1 MKKVLIGL
9 FVLSSMA
16 TMAAEGVNIYGRV
29 GADVI
34 SRYSKYS
41 NKEDDE
47 EINVKS
53 KARVSPNI
61 AIEITKDIN
70 PNAELGLGLGYVK
83 HGKRNIE
90 FSDIDGDEDG
100 DVYDIS
106 ARTKFPGYNS
116 IPLYLTAK
124 YKFSTD
130 SNLKPYVKADLGY
143 SFNKMSK
150 KSLSADAEATN
161 RATGRKFIDKDEYKY
176 EGLKVK
182 NGLYAGIGAGL
193 EYNNI
198 TADLSYVFTKAKITY
213 KDEDEDKKIKANN
226 GSLRLTVGYKFSF

>member
-83 HGKRNIE
+83 HGKRDME
-90 FSDIDGDEDG
+90 AFGRFEDEDG
-100 DVYDIS
+100 DVYDAS
-106 ARTKFPGYNS
+106 ARAKFPGYNS

-150 KSLSADAEATN
+150 KSLSADAEVTN
-161 RATGRKFIDKDEYKY
+161 KATGQKFSEKDGLEY

-198 TADLSYVFTKAKITY
+198 TADLSYVFTKAKITA
-213 KDEDEDKKIKANN
+213 KDEDEKIKANN